1 MQERCGPY
9 KLESKFNA
17 TAPSMKNSEQS
28 NSELL
33 LCLLHPYL
41 HQNGI
46 DDSET
51 YLLEFR
57 TTEPPSTKRIPELL
71 AFCRATER
79 DSSYVVPPT
88 MNMTT
93 SWGLLKDKVH
103 VIQTILPKIL
113 CNFLL
118 SYLNIII
125 ITSTIKD
132 HLKYKL
138 MSG

>member
-1 MQERCGPY
+1 M
-9 KLESKFNA
+9 LD
-17 TAPSMKNSEQS
+17 
-28 NSELL
+28 L
-33 LCLLHPYL
+33 YL
-41 HQNGI
+41 YQNGI
-46 DDSET
+46 DDSEA

-57 TTEPPSTKRIPELL
+57 TAEPPSIKRIPELL

-103 VIQTILPKIL
+103 VIQTILPKTL

-132 HLKYKL
+132 HHKYKL
-138 MSG
+138 MSNPTIQSVCDCKSFTVGCKQTKQRGDDRRTFE